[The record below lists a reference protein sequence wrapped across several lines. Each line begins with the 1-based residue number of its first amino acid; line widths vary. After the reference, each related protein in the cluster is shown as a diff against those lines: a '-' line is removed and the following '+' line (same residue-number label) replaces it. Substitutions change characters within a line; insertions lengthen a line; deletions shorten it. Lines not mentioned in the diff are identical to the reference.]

1 MSLCVFVCY
10 SLPGLFGCASTW
22 FALQCCLDFL
32 GHLHGTAAD
41 SHARQRE
48 REERRE
54 KRERVSSIP
63 LGHVAT
69 PKQNGK
75 KDLSNSF

>member
-10 SLPGLFGCASTW
+10 SLPGLFGSLFGCASTW

-32 GHLHGTAAD
+32 GHPHGTAAD

-48 REERRE
+48 RERKRERE
-54 KRERVSSIP
+54 KREERERE
-63 LGHVAT
+63 
-69 PKQNGK
+69 
-75 KDLSNSF
+75 